1 MFTIDFLEET
11 ASTNLLVKE
20 QINEGAAEG
29 YCACTLAQ
37 TAGYGRQGRAWKS
50 PKGGLY
56 FSMLLRPNKP
66 LEQLPS
72 LALVCALALK
82 ESLTKYFSLDENA
95 LKIKWPND
103 IVTPTKDGFNKV
115 CGISLELIEGAI
127 CVGVGI
133 NIVRPS
139 ADIETDGRYSPA
151 FLCELAQSKHIY
163 FELNEKSAKDILN
176 AMLDTFSSYYA
187 RWLCG
192 GESGS
197 EGGIEPVSEFD
208 HESGEDG
215 NEDATEHGAFA
226 CFKESY
232 ISNMYAKGSFVKL
245 CTMENKL
252 IVQGK
257 ILGVDNNGLLILK
270 MLDGSI
276 ESFNSGEV
284 HFV

>member
-1 MFTIDFLEET
+1 MFTIDFYEET
-11 ASTNLLVKE
+11 TSTNLLVKE

-29 YCACTLAQ
+29 YCACTLCQ
-37 TAGYGRQGRAWKS
+37 SAGYGRQGRTWKS

-56 FSMLLRPNKP
+56 FSVLLRPDKS
-66 LEQLPS
+66 LAQLPS

-82 ESLTKYFSLDENA
+82 ESLTKYFYLDENT

-103 IVTPTKDGFNKV
+103 IVTPTKDGFNKA
-115 CGISLELIEGAI
+115 CGISLELIDCAI

-139 ADIETDGRYSPA
+139 ADIETDGRYTPA
-151 FLCELAQSKHIY
+151 FLCELAQPKHIN

-176 AMLDTFSSYYA
+176 AILDAFSSYYA
-187 RWLCG
+187 RWLAS
-192 GESGS
+192 GEC
-197 EGGIEPVSEFD
+197 D
-208 HESGEDG
+208 HEIGEDG
-215 NEDATEHGAFA
+215 SEDATEHVAFA

-232 ISNMYAKGSFVKL
+232 ISNMYAKGNLVKL

-270 MLDGSI
+270 MPDGSI